1 MKRNQKTRRA
11 NTLFT
16 LAALLVVLMS
26 NVFMARS
33 QTNELPDTVWTKFT
47 YPYAINAVKFTPDG
61 RYLASGGDDG
71 VPRLW
76 DAETG
81 ELVREFQ
88 GNDCKIWSLDIKNT
102 GDMLAIVN
110 DSSEI
115 FIWNLDNGEIIKIID
130 YFKEFGGRSN
140 GRCVTFSHNGRYLA
154 SILSHNGK
162 KSTEHDLVLFDVN
175 TWDKIT
181 SINDIAVPFNVDFSP
196 NDQLLAA
203 SNLVF
208 GEKRIAIGIYQVPK
222 LQFLGKLDEYEN
234 SSRSAKFSTEGN
246 LIAGA
251 FSSEPNKIW
260 NTSDW
265 SLKSEIGNGTDS
277 RAIEFSPDSKYVVF
291 QKGYFGNR
299 HVQIWENNI
308 LNYEYP
314 KSSLVSSISISPDMR
329 YIAVS
334 NASGIIVYNAKWN
347 PTSVAEGS
355 IQILEPEIF
364 PNPNDGKAIIRFNL
378 IKNADVSVDIYDIN
392 SRLISNLYKGE
403 LNQGIQSFEW
413 LAKVPNGIYFAKISS
428 GKSVSSIKIIVER

>member
-81 ELVREFQ
+81 ELVFEFPSFAT
-88 GNDCKIWSLDIKNT
+88 GIKDLDIS
-102 GDMLAIVN
+102 N
-110 DSSEI
+110 D
-115 FIWNLDNGEIIKIID
+115 FIAFTTPGANGTRVYNLESKDLLVSLIG
-130 YFKEFGGRSN
+130 SLT
-140 GRCVTFSHNGRYLA
+140 VTFSNDGKYLVTSKGIPTGSGISIYETTNWKLIKSINTQKISNDLKVSIDNKYLVRSGNWGDISTEDKEGSIEIFTFPDLQYIGYLA
-154 SILSHNGK
+154 K
-162 KSTEHDLVLFDVN
+162 KDYLDCNNLN
-175 TWDKIT
+175 
-181 SINDIAVPFNVDFSP
+181 FS
-196 NDQLLAA
+196 QE
-203 SNLVF
+203 NLH
-208 GEKRIAIGIYQVPK
+208 
-222 LQFLGKLDEYEN
+222 L
-234 SSRSAKFSTEGN
+234 
-246 LIAGA
+246 AGA

>member
-1 MKRNQKTRRA
+1 
-11 NTLFT
+11 
-16 LAALLVVLMS
+16 
-26 NVFMARS
+26 
-33 QTNELPDTVWTKFT
+33 FT

-181 SINDIAVPFNVDFSP
+181 SISDIAVPFNVDFSP

-265 SLKSEIGNGTDS
+265 RLKSEIGKD
-277 RAIEFSPDSKYVVF
+277 AISVAFSPDSKYVVF
-291 QKGYFGNR
+291 GMNEWNKA
-299 HVQIWENNI
+299 HVSIWDNNQNKETNKII
-308 LNYEYP
+308 LDWLVKKNLSMDVGDNP
-314 KSSLVSSISISPDMR
+314 KSIDINQSMNRIAIAGSI
-329 YIAVS
+329 
-334 NASGIIVYNAKWN
+334 GIYLLNAKWN
-347 PTSVAEGS
+347 PTSVEVES

-364 PNPNDGKAIIRFNL
+364 PNPMNGKAIIRFNL
-378 IKNADVSVDIYDIN
+378 IKTSEVSVDIFDIN
-392 SRLISNLYKGE
+392 SRLISNLYKGQ